1 MNDEKEKVKNINN
14 PDITKFHIPRWEE
27 LPNIDLFLE
36 QVVTLINNHLAPYIF
51 INSDAKE
58 ENELLTKTMINNY
71 VKQEIIEPPVNK
83 KYNRL
88 HIAELFV
95 ICILKQVYSISEVK
109 SLINLALEANSAENS
124 YNRFCDYLKESLVS
138 TFNGTEYSSS
148 TSLTPEQYLLKNVVQ
163 SVADKMYVEFTF
175 LNKDK

>member
-1 MNDEKEKVKNINN
+1 MSDIKFDANN
-14 PDITKFHIPRWEE
+14 FHIPRWNE
-27 LPNIDLFLE
+27 LPNIDLYMDQVLNYIESSLKDYIKLE
-36 QVVTLINNHLAPYIF
+36 
-51 INSDAKE
+51 S
-58 ENELLTKTMINNY
+58 NEKIITKTMINNY

-124 YNRFCDYLKESLVS
+124 YNRFCDYLTDSLVS
-138 TFNGTEYSSS
+138 TFNGTEYTVT

-163 SVADKMYVEFTF
+163 SFA
-175 LNKDK
+175 NKLYAQVLYLHK